1 MALLEKQILSGFY
14 GFGLIVSMVFILS
27 HDFNTYV
34 LCHLYFILIVPL
46 LGIWLLYKN
55 KNMTYICVGFLFSY
69 LIMQILYSP
78 WLVQKTLHWLY
89 FYP

>member
-1 MALLEKQILSGFY
+1 MALLEKQILSRFY
-14 GFGLIVSMVFILS
+14 GFWLIVSMVFILS

-55 KNMTYICVGFLFSY
+55 KNMTYICVDFLFSY